1 MFVDSDGNWTTVTA
15 LPSMDARGG
24 EEKEGGAAAANA
36 GRDSDIP
43 QLPPS
48 SASLAQQQQQQQQQ
62 QVEVG
67 GGPVTLDSLGPVVV
81 NTDGSISRINN
92 WSSMSEIEK
101 QATKRIIGKR
111 NEERRAA
118 LLSK

>member
-15 LPSMDARGG
+15 LPSIDARGG
-24 EEKEGGAAAANA
+24 EEEEGGAAAANA

-48 SASLAQQQQQQQQQ
+48 SASLAQQQQ